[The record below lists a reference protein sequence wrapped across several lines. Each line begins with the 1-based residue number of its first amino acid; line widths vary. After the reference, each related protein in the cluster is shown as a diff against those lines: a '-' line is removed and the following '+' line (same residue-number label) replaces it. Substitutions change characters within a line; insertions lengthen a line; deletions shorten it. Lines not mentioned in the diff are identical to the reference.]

1 MNYLKVYCNLIRK
14 AETRTPPEGYTE
26 KHHIFPKSIFGN
38 RGRVVVLTAREHYI
52 AHSLLE
58 RICIKRYGLK
68 DQRTIKMI
76 TAFWCM
82 NNQNTKNEYFN
93 SYLYESSRMRYIDSK
108 IGVKL
113 TDSHRQKISEA
124 ARGKNNS
131 MYGKN
136 HTSKTIEKISESK
149 KKLGEEVLKEIAS
162 NAGKKSYEMEVGI
175 HKCNSQQLSEYGKIG
190 GQKVV
195 ELGLGVH
202 SLTKEQRIENSRK
215 AGIKNREN
223 KTGFCGRSK
232 EKMSEDGRKGGKI
245 GGKIGGKN
253 AQATLK
259 NKKLGIYG
267 LTKEQLS
274 QIGKKVSA
282 QRWVCLET
290 GYITNAGALSTYQK
304 KRGIDTSKRMRL
316 E

>member
-136 HTSKTIEKISESK
+136 HSEETKKKISENHPDVNGKNNPMWGKKRILSQETIEKIRETNTGKRHTEETKNKLSK
-149 KKLGEEVLKEIAS
+149 LISGKIWIHNKLLKE
-162 NAGKKSYEMEVGI
+162 KKFINSEEIDFYLQNGWERGMGNIWMNNTVECFRVNICDYDYYTENGFIVG
-175 HKCNSQQLSEYGKIG
+175 
-190 GQKVV
+190 
-195 ELGLGVH
+195 
-202 SLTKEQRIENSRK
+202 RICK
-215 AGIKNREN
+215 LKKTIK
-223 KTGFCGRSK
+223 
-232 EKMSEDGRKGGKI
+232 
-245 GGKIGGKN
+245 
-253 AQATLK
+253 
-259 NKKLGIYG
+259 
-267 LTKEQLS
+267 
-274 QIGKKVSA
+274 
-282 QRWVCLET
+282 
-290 GYITNAGALSTYQK
+290 
-304 KRGIDTSKRMRL
+304 
-316 E
+316 